1 MSSLIFK
8 IKQKPH
14 EKYTRKGSDL
24 IYRTQISLADAI
36 DCKSLEIQTLESR
49 NLRVSIDEILSSKTL
64 KEVKNEGMPI
74 LENGKP
80 SRKGNL
86 YVRFEIIFPQQL
98 SE

>member
-1 MSSLIFK
+1 
-8 IKQKPH
+8 
-14 EKYTRKGSDL
+14 
-24 IYRTQISLADAI
+24 
-36 DCKSLEIQTLESR
+36 
-49 NLRVSIDEILSSKTL
+49 VSIDEILSSKTL

-86 YVRFEIIFPQQL
+86 YVRFDILFPQQL